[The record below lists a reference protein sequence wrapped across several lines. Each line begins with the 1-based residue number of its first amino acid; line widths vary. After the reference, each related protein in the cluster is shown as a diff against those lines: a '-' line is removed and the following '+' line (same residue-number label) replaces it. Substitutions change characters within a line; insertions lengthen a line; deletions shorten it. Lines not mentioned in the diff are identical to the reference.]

1 VIRTQAEAH
10 VEPRGASVADL
21 ERIERTLRLV
31 AHEVAVT
38 DMQRIE
44 VTHAGNGDPT
54 TTLDRKINEIIR
66 ETLPQRDE
74 GWLSEETR
82 DNEERL
88 GCERVWIVDPIDGTR
103 EFVRGIPEWSV
114 SIGLAVNHEPV
125 AGGVLNPCT
134 GELFLG
140 STSASMRL
148 VHVLG
153 LPLAGRT
160 DERACLSV
168 SRREHK
174 DGKWLS
180 FEGDGRMIRPIGSIA
195 YRLARV
201 AAGLDSATCTFD
213 TRSEWDVAAGVA
225 LVRASGGRAETMGG
239 RAIRFNNESPKLT
252 SLFAFAKN
260 CPAEIVQMF
269 ADSLCQGD
277 GVTPMDDPAVTQA
290 G

>member
-1 VIRTQAEAH
+1 
-10 VEPRGASVADL
+10 
-21 ERIERTLRLV
+21 
-31 AHEVAVT
+31 
-38 DMQRIE
+38 
-44 VTHAGNGDPT
+44 
-54 TTLDRKINEIIR
+54 
-66 ETLPQRDE
+66 
-74 GWLSEETR
+74 
-82 DNEERL
+82 
-88 GCERVWIVDPIDGTR
+88 VDPIDGTR

-195 YRLARV
+195 YRLA
-201 AAGLDSATCTFD
+201 TCTFD